1 MSATI
6 VTSTSHV
13 SPGHGTIN
21 RTASP
26 SNQENAGAS
35 SNMESVGGFVNKP
48 ARGWLHPDHL
58 FAKDGIN
65 YNVRVRLSQ
74 RSIYAYSNSSYYSIH
89 NKSII
94 NSIFVSFFK
103 VRWMPGG
110 EYINES
116 SRFRYKIRYC
126 QVSDNS

>member
-74 RSIYAYSNSSYYSIH
+74 RSIYAYSNFIPFITNQLLSQFLHLFSKYVGCLEVNTSM
-89 NKSII
+89 
-94 NSIFVSFFK
+94 K
-103 VRWMPGG
+103 VLDFDTRSA
-110 EYINES
+110 IA
-116 SRFRYKIRYC
+116 K
-126 QVSDNS
+126 

>member
-1 MSATI
+1 MSTTI

-35 SNMESVGGFVNKP
+35 SNMESVSGFVNKP

-65 YNVRVRLSQ
+65 YNVRVRLSL
-74 RSIYAYSNSSYYSIH
+74 
-89 NKSII
+89 
-94 NSIFVSFFK
+94 NSIFTSLNPSFK
-103 VRWMPGG
+103 HS
-110 EYINES
+110 I
-116 SRFRYKIRYC
+116 YK
-126 QVSDNS
+126 

>member
-1 MSATI
+1 MKFQNKGREIRFLTSGSSIMSATI

-26 SNQENAGAS
+26 SNQENSGAS
-35 SNMESVGGFVNKP
+35 SNMESVSGFVNKP

-65 YNVRVRLSQ
+65 YNVRVRISQ
-74 RSIYAYSNSSYYSIH
+74 NFIYVDLN
-89 NKSII
+89 
-94 NSIFVSFFK
+94 
-103 VRWMPGG
+103 PP
-110 EYINES
+110 
-116 SRFRYKIRYC
+116 YKISFI
-126 QVSDNS
+126 QLIANPLSI